1 MTRNERGNA
10 GAGRRDRTW
19 EAGLMVDAAGKEE
32 QGGRQQGVN

>member
-10 GAGRRDRTW
+10 GAGRDRTW